1 MGLGRSVTRRIE
13 EITGTVI
20 YVTDG
25 ATGVK
30 VKGCRYWLNRP
41 RAEFEDARAPRRGE
55 IWRFVYE
62 VIERADGDVL
72 RFVRDEELIETSD
85 SPQVQLTMMDRPNY
99 EDAEWFWAIRDER
112 GGVFSGTYQEYIA
125 SDAWR
130 RRADQRLALD
140 EYKCTATL
148 PGCTISA
155 TQVHHKSY
163 THLGCEPMWDLES
176 VCGNC
181 HALLT
186 SMDKKQP
193 SKAA

>member
-1 MGLGRSVTRRIE
+1 MRASRSIE
-13 EITGTVI
+13 EVAGPII

-30 VKGCRYWLNRP
+30 VKGYRYWLNRP
-41 RAEFEDARAPRRGE
+41 RVEFEDARTPKRGE
-55 IWRFVYE
+55 VWRFTYE
-62 VIERADGDVL
+62 AIDRADGDVV
-72 RFVRDEELIETSD
+72 RFVREEERLEDAEEVPS
-85 SPQVQLTMMDRPNY
+85 QLTMMERPNF

-112 GGVFSGTYQEYIA
+112 GGVFKGTYQEYIE
-125 SDAWR
+125 SEAWR

-140 EYKCTATL
+140 GHKCTANL
-148 PGCTISA
+148 PGCTIGAS
-155 TQVHHKSY
+155 QVHHVTYS
-163 THLGCEPMWDLES
+163 HLGCEPMWDLMS

-193 SKAA
+193 AKAA